1 MQKSTWP
8 FIEKWL
14 DSWIVARIELHA
26 LALMHLFTSK
36 AQADA
41 KGKKERIINKKSRI
55 ITLDS

>member
-14 DSWIVARIELHA
+14 DSWIVAWIELHA

-41 KGKKERIINKKSRI
+41 KGKKLRIKNKKSRI